1 MEHELLFNWIKNNT
15 TPRSSINY
23 KYDTSHIRL
32 AFEHDTDIYVT
43 NDNVN
48 DVMLQLVYHAAS
60 FANDPYL
67 HFNVSSQSQALI
79 IYQNDVLGS
88 H

>member
-1 MEHELLFNWIKNNT
+1 MEHELLFNWIENNT

-23 KYDTSHIRL
+23 KYDTSNIRL
-32 AFEHDTDIYVT
+32 AFEKDTGIYVT
-43 NDNVN
+43 NDDVN
-48 DVMLQLVYHAAS
+48 TVMLQLGYHAAS

-67 HFNVSSQSQALI
+67 NFNVSSQSRALI

>member
-48 DVMLQLVYHAAS
+48 DVMLQLGYYAT
-60 FANDPYL
+60 YL

-79 IYQNDVLGS
+79 IYQNDVLDS